1 MEGYINGY
9 TVIQN
14 KLITAP
20 ITNGAY
26 RLGSYMLSI
35 CFGDKLECFP
45 SQKTLADAL
54 NKSVRTIQRYLK
66 ELYDNNI
73 IARRR
78 RGHLT
83 NIYTIL
89 IKKSKEKVKRIK
101 EKLNKNKPII
111 QNKYPKV
118 AKELKFNS
126 FTQREYTEKQYNEL
140 EKKLL
145 GWE

>member
-20 ITNGAY
+20 ISNGAY

-45 SQKTLADAL
+45 SQKTLAEAL
-54 NKSVRTIQRYLK
+54 NRSVRTIQRYLK

-89 IKKSKEKVKRIK
+89 IKKAKETVNRIK
-101 EKLNKNKPII
+101 EKVTKNKY
-111 QNKYPKV
+111 QKV
-118 AKELKFNS
+118 AKEIRFNS
-126 FTQREYTEKQYNEL
+126 FTQRNNSDEYYDDL

>member
-20 ITNGAY
+20 ISNGAY

-35 CFGDKLECFP
+35 CFADKLECFP

-89 IKKSKEKVKRIK
+89 IKKAKETVNRIK
-101 EKLNKNKPII
+101 EKVTK
-111 QNKYPKV
+111 NKYPKV
-118 AKELKFNS
+118 AKKIRFNS
-126 FTQREYTEKQYNEL
+126 FTQRNNSDEYYDDL

-145 GWE
+145 GWK

>member
-1 MEGYINGY
+1 MKGY

-20 ITNGAY
+20 ISNGAY

-45 SQKTLADAL
+45 SQKTLAEAL
-54 NKSVRTIQRYLK
+54 NRSVRTIQRYLK
-66 ELYDNNI
+66 ELYNNNI
-73 IARRR
+73 ISKRR

-83 NIYTIL
+83 NVYTVL
-89 IKKSKEKVKRIK
+89 VKKVKEVVNRVKEKV
-101 EKLNKNKPII
+101 NKNKPII
-111 QNKYPKV
+111 QNKYQK
-118 AKELKFNS
+118 ATKELKFNS
-126 FTQREYTEKQYNEL
+126 FTQREYTEEQYKYI